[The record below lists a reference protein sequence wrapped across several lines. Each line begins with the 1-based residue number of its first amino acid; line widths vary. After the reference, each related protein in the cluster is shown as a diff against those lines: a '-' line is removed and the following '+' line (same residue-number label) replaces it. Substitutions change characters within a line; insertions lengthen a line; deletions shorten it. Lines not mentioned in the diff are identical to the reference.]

1 MKKKNKEKAQQWEK
15 CSQVEIQ
22 QESILQVN
30 TPPHQLIAKEERH
43 GKHEKVISVILSL
56 ITSTSLAMIWKVFP
70 KYMSFMES
78 FAKSAPFWAWRGD
91 QALSTTM
98 SGLSEAI
105 THLAWDSRQAH
116 LWAFFAL
123 TPYGHMNILAFLTLP
138 ALPRCTRLKPLLVV
152 RHKPLYSHEAS
163 VSVTL
168 GKVWE
173 GEEGPEQ
180 AYGAGGKSTW
190 GKLLDIDIDS
200 HINVNDPNYDGGEL
214 LETSTTQI
222 TGILTYEC
230 LCSQE
235 AEKTLAH
242 NQQDISRAICT
253 ELQSPVPS

>member
-43 GKHEKVISVILSL
+43 GKHEKVIRSRDKEKTHHPEDSELSNEY
-56 ITSTSLAMIWKVFP
+56 I
-70 KYMSFMES
+70 
-78 FAKSAPFWAWRGD
+78 
-91 QALSTTM
+91 
-98 SGLSEAI
+98 
-105 THLAWDSRQAH
+105 
-116 LWAFFAL
+116 L

-173 GEEGPEQ
+173 GEEGTSMFSRHMGYMPSPSEGYTPSPLEGCTSSPSEVYTPSPSE
-180 AYGAGGKSTW
+180 AYMS
-190 GKLLDIDIDS
+190 
-200 HINVNDPNYDGGEL
+200 
-214 LETSTTQI
+214 
-222 TGILTYEC
+222 
-230 LCSQE
+230 
-235 AEKTLAH
+235 
-242 NQQDISRAICT
+242 
-253 ELQSPVPS
+253 SPSEG